1 MKGELLESTSWTDSP
16 YVGICIRPR
25 ATIREIVDRDPRD
38 RVIALV
44 LVAAVIGA
52 LASAVS
58 GYRYDPTA
66 FTIAGKPIPL
76 TAPHTS
82 RMIRLWTLVLVPVL
96 AVPLLYINGAL
107 LRWTG
112 SLLGGTAKPVE
123 VRAAIAWPRVM
134 AIVIAL
140 LGFVL
145 GLVMPPPPQP
155 PATHS
160 VHVLL
165 ASLQPRLPSMII
177 LAPFWLW
184 SFIVSLECLG
194 EVHRFSAWRALGAV
208 IIWLLVVAG
217 AIVVVI
223 LVLGTIRAVAS
234 AG

>member
-1 MKGELLESTSWTDSP
+1 MESTSWTDSP
-16 YVGICIRPR
+16 YVAICIRPR

-44 LVAAVIGA
+44 LVAAVIGV
-52 LASAVS
+52 LATVFSR
-58 GYRYDPTA
+58 YHYDPTA
-66 FTIAGKPIPL
+66 FTVAGNPIPL

-112 SLLGGTAKPVE
+112 SLLGGTAKSVE
-123 VRAAIAWPRVM
+123 VRAAIAWPRVVTI
-134 AIVIAL
+134 AIAFIS
-140 LGFVL
+140 FVL
-145 GLVMPPPPQP
+145 GLVMPPPAQP
-155 PATHS
+155 PVAQS

-165 ASLQPRLPSMII
+165 ASLRPMLPSMII

-184 SFIVSLECLG
+184 FLVVSLECLG

-217 AIVVVI
+217 AIVVAVF
-223 LVLGTIRAVAS
+223 VLGAIVA
-234 AG
+234 ALQVL